1 MRSIIEVRLDDRLRV
16 AGALLAASEW
26 PEREQSAKA
35 YKAHRVADS
44 AHKYFSPHQAH
55 PAVRG
60 ALALAGAGE
69 GLSQLYGH
77 ALNATWPVNIPAED
91 FVAAAHPEH
100 FWAETEADWQEAE
113 GDAREVA
120 ARADLGKFLDDVF
133 GSSLGTRKLV
143 FVPNLLFPGQRS
155 VAASSASEAV
165 VCLPPPLA
173 WGTSPP
179 WRYKERPDEVL
190 AKLSE
195 AFARFLFEDGL
206 PAAHAALQ
214 PHAEVFAL
222 ASAVLF
228 LRQAEGD
235 AAGDQFMV
243 MEKKTRGLKNLPAV
257 VAALETVL
265 ADRRAGKYGGFADY
279 LPQLAGAL
287 QS

>member
-1 MRSIIEVRLDDRLRV
+1 MSSIIEVRLDDRLRV

-44 AHKYFSPHQAH
+44 AHRYFSPHQAH

-60 ALALAGAGE
+60 ALALAGADD

-91 FVAAAHPEH
+91 FVAAAHPEN

-120 ARADLGKFLDDVF
+120 ARADLGRFLDDVF
-133 GSSLGTRKLV
+133 GPSLGTRKLV

-155 VAASSASEAV
+155 VTAGSASEAV

-179 WRYKERPDEVL
+179 WRYKERPDEVQ

-195 AFARFLFEDGL
+195 AFTRFLFEDGL

-214 PHAEVFAL
+214 PAAEVFAL

-235 AAGDQFMV
+235 SAGDQFMV
-243 MEKKTRGLKNLPAV
+243 MEKKTRGLKNLPTV
-257 VAALETVL
+257 VAALEAVL

-279 LPQLAGAL
+279 LPQLPL
-287 QS
+287 QG

>member
-1 MRSIIEVRLDDRLRV
+1 MSSIIEVRLDDRLRV

-55 PAVRG
+55 PAVWG

-77 ALNATWPVNIPAED
+77 ALNVTWPVAIPAED
-91 FVAAAHPEH
+91 FVAAAHPEN

-113 GDAREVA
+113 GDAREVM

-214 PHAEVFAL
+214 PRAEVFAL

-265 ADRRAGKYGGFADY
+265 GGRRAGKYGGFADY
-279 LPQLAGAL
+279 LPQLAGEL
-287 QS
+287 

>member
-1 MRSIIEVRLDDRLRV
+1 MSSTVEVRLDDRLRL
-16 AGALLAASEW
+16 AGALLAASDW
-26 PEREQSAKA
+26 PEREQAAKA
-35 YKAHRVADS
+35 YKAHRVADN
-44 AHKYFSPHQAH
+44 AHKYFAPHREH
-55 PAVRG
+55 PAVQG
-60 ALALAGAGE
+60 ALALVGAGE
-69 GLSQLYGH
+69 GLGPLYAH
-77 ALNATWPVNIPAED
+77 ALNTSWPASLPAEE
-91 FVAAAHPEH
+91 FKSAAHPED
-100 FWAETEADWQEAE
+100 FWAETQADWQEAE
-113 GDAREVA
+113 TDAREVMT
-120 ARADLGKFLDDVF
+120 RADLGKFLDDLF
-133 GSSLGTRKLV
+133 GAQTRKLI

-155 VAASSASEAV
+155 VAASSAGEGV

-179 WRYKERPDEVL
+179 WRYNERPDEVL

-195 AFARFLFEDGL
+195 AFARFQFENGL

-214 PHAEVFAL
+214 PRAEVFAL

-257 VAALETVL
+257 VGALEPIL

-279 LPQLAGAL
+279 VPQLVRVL
-287 QS
+287 QG

>member
-1 MRSIIEVRLDDRLRV
+1 MSSIIEVRLDDRLRL

-35 YKAHRVADS
+35 YKAHRVADG
-44 AHKYFSPHQAH
+44 AHKYFSPYQVH
-55 PAVRG
+55 PAVPG

-77 ALNATWPVNIPAED
+77 ALNATWPVAIPAED

-113 GDAREVA
+113 GDAHEVA

-133 GSSLGTRKLV
+133 GPSLGARKLV

-155 VAASSASEAV
+155 VAAGSASEVV

-179 WRYKERPDEVL
+179 WRYNERPDEVL

-214 PHAEVFAL
+214 PRAEVFAL

-228 LRQAEGD
+228 LRQAEGE

-243 MEKKTRGLKNLPAV
+243 MEKKTRGLKSLPAV

-279 LPQLAGAL
+279 LPQLAGVL
-287 QS
+287 

>member
-1 MRSIIEVRLDDRLRV
+1 MSSAIEVRLDDRLRV

-26 PEREQSAKA
+26 PEREQAVKA
-35 YKAHRVADS
+35 YKPHRVAEH
-44 AHKYFSPHQAH
+44 AHRYFAPHSSH
-55 PAVRG
+55 PAVGG
-60 ALALAGAGE
+60 ALAMAGDGT
-69 GLSQLYGH
+69 GLGALFTH
-77 ALNATWPVNIPAED
+77 ALNGSWPGELGLHVTS
-91 FVAAAHPEH
+91 FRSVANLET
-100 FWAETEADWQEAE
+100 FWAETQADWDQ
-113 GDAREVA
+113 
-120 ARADLGKFLDDVF
+120 ARADTEEVMTRADLRQFLIDLF
-133 GSSLGTRKLV
+133 GPPSRAFVL
-143 FVPNLLFPGQRS
+143 VPNLLYPGQRS
-155 VAASSASEAV
+155 IAASSASEAV

-214 PHAEVFAL
+214 PRAEVCAL

-257 VAALETVL
+257 VAALEMVV

-279 LPQLAGAL
+279 LPQLPL
-287 QS
+287 QG

>member
-1 MRSIIEVRLDDRLRV
+1 MEELMLEKTLESPLDCKEIQPVHSKGD
-16 AGALLAASEW
+16 
-26 PEREQSAKA
+26 QSWVFIGGTNVK
-35 YKAHRVADS
+35 
-44 AHKYFSPHQAH
+44 
-55 PAVRG
+55 
-60 ALALAGAGE
+60 
-69 GLSQLYGH
+69 
-77 ALNATWPVNIPAED
+77 
-91 FVAAAHPEH
+91 
-100 FWAETEADWQEAE
+100 AETPQ
-113 GDAREVA
+113 
-120 ARADLGKFLDDVF
+120 
-133 GSSLGTRKLV
+133 LV

-155 VAASSASEAV
+155 VAAGSASEVV

-179 WRYKERPDEVL
+179 WRYNERPDEVL

-214 PHAEVFAL
+214 PRAEVFAL

-228 LRQAEGD
+228 LRQAEGE

-243 MEKKTRGLKNLPAV
+243 MEKKTRGLKSLPAV

-279 LPQLAGAL
+279 LPQLAGVL
-287 QS
+287 